1 MLVMVVDDLL
11 GVVHAAVTKFDG
23 VPIEDFPKW
32 VVYRKVFI
40 YKGEEFVADVG
51 ADIFAVW
58 RVVPE
63 YVVPLSVSSVRGRF
77 MENSFDKPSLQ
88 QIKQKVQPMHQR
100 EVFYNLPS
108 PFSHPQQKK

>member
-63 YVVPLSVSSVRGRF
+63 YVVPLSVSSVRGRGWF
-77 MENSFDKPSLQ
+77 
-88 QIKQKVQPMHQR
+88 
-100 EVFYNLPS
+100 VFEGVVVSAVVECFLVWGCCLVERC
-108 PFSHPQQKK
+108 FVR

>member
-63 YVVPLSVSSVRGRF
+63 YVVPLSVSSVRGRGWF
-77 MENSFDKPSLQ
+77 
-88 QIKQKVQPMHQR
+88 
-100 EVFYNLPS
+100 VFEGVVVSAVVECFLVWGCCLVERG
-108 PFSHPQQKK
+108 FVR